1 MDHYCIIILIIW
13 WSISIILIILTI
25 LIIWSITQ
33 LCNPIFPGLYIRL
46 MWHLLYKSIDTEN
59 ILPCTEQHFNILS
72 QRTTSRTSIFFPPS
86 VHEIFI
92 DKHCVKSFFQFHG
105 KSWLT
110 KYTLLQSL
118 MGGIFIN
125 TFLLII
131 VSPGTQIKML
141 VLKSFSRKLSNLFGP
156 GVHYRIPG
164 RRSRISQCH
173 K

>member
-59 ILPCTEQHFNILS
+59 ILHCTEQHFNILS

-105 KSWLT
+105 KIHSAT
-110 KYTLLQSL
+110 ESH
-118 MGGIFIN
+118 GGNFRQH
-125 TFLLII
+125 II
-131 VSPGTQIKML
+131 VDHCKSRDANIDAGFL
-141 VLKSFSRKLSNLFGP
+141 VLSFSRNLSNLFGP